1 MLTFIN
7 FYVSVLSGE
16 CVQNSRRYL
25 FQLSCFFFLSLRLFF
40 IFLKSLRPLNNLCLC
55 DFCSLLWGLILWH
68 RLPKFDLDRI
78 QVSPYF
84 GVLFN
89 YLFYKCVNGF
99 VKDFEGE
106 SPVVRD
112 FLGEVEC
119 FNVTV
124 VYCLLGIGVRY
135 LIELLN

>member
-7 FYVSVLSGE
+7 FYVIVLSGE
-16 CVQNSRRYL
+16 CVNNSCRYL
-25 FQLSCFFFLSLRLFF
+25 FQLSCFFFFRLRLFL

-68 RLPKFDLDRI
+68 RLPEFDLDRI
-78 QVSPYF
+78 QVGPYF
-84 GVLFN
+84 SVLLN
-89 YLFYKCVNGF
+89 HLFYKSVNGF

-106 SPVVRD
+106 SLVVRD

-124 VYCLLGIGVRY
+124 VYCLLSIGVCY
-135 LIELLN
+135 LIELLD